1 MSDDLDLVV
10 WYDESRRPRG
20 FQLCYDRGPS
30 ECALTWLPDDG
41 FSHRTVDNGDRVG
54 GKYKATPILLADRPF
69 PANRV
74 ADRFADE
81 SGELPAEIADFVMLK
96 LRQHPDYVEET

>member
-1 MSDDLDLVV
+1 L
-10 WYDESRRPRG
+10 EH
-20 FQLCYDRGPS
+20 
-30 ECALTWLPDDG
+30 ALTWRPDGG
-41 FSHRTVDNGDRVG
+41 FSHKTVDNGDHVG
-54 GKYKATPILLADRPF
+54 GKYKATPILLAEGPF

-81 SGELPAEIADFVMLK
+81 CRGMPAEIADFVMLK